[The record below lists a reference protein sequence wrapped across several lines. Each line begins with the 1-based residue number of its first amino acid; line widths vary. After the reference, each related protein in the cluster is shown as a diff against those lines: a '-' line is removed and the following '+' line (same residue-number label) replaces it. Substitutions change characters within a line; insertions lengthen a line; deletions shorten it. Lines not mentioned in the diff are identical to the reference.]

1 MLEEY
6 GNQQA
11 MTQNQTETRA
21 QNDAGSR
28 ILFFDT
34 TLRDGEQSPGC
45 TMHHG
50 EKLRMAHQLGAL
62 GVDVLEAGFA
72 IASEGDLQSIR
83 TIAREVRGPRIT
95 SLARCK
101 REDIEAAARAVEPAP
116 VNRIHVFLASSDL
129 HLEAKLKISRA
140 EALEQAAEYV
150 ALARRYADDI
160 EFSAEDAT
168 RSDPAFLV
176 EMVKA
181 AIGAGATT
189 INLPDTVGYTTPDE
203 YKALFVR
210 MQRDVPG
217 AAEVVFSTHCHD
229 DLGMAVANSLA
240 GIEGGARQVEC
251 TINGIG
257 ERAGNAA
264 LEEIAA
270 ALATRRDKFPY
281 RNGIVM
287 PQLYPTSRLL
297 AELISFGCSPNKA
310 VVGAN
315 AFAHE
320 SGIHQHGVLANPL
333 TYEIMTPESVGVSAT
348 NLVLGK
354 HSGRRLLEHR
364 LKELGHA
371 LTRAELDE
379 VYERFTALADRKKSI
394 YAQDLLGLLKAD
406 TSAMTV

>member
-1 MLEEY
+1 MS
-6 GNQQA
+6 NSSQ
-11 MTQNQTETRA
+11 
-21 QNDAGSR
+21 
-28 ILFFDT
+28 IVFFDT

-45 TMHHG
+45 TMHAS
-50 EKLRMAHQLGAL
+50 EKLCMAHQLAAL

-72 IASEGDLQSIR
+72 IASQGDLDSIR
-83 TIAREVRGPRIT
+83 AIAKEVRGPRIT

-101 REDIEAAARAVEPAP
+101 REDIEAAAKAVEPAP
-116 VNRIHVFLASSDL
+116 LNRIHVFLASSDL
-129 HLEAKLKISRA
+129 HLEAKLRITRAQALDQTA
-140 EALEQAAEYV
+140 EAV
-150 ALARRYADDI
+150 ALACTYSDNV

-168 RSDPAFLV
+168 RSDADFLV
-176 EMVKA
+176 EIVKA
-181 AIGAGATT
+181 AVNAGATT

-210 MQRDVPG
+210 MRALIPD
-217 AAEVVFSTHCHD
+217 AEKIIFSTHCHN

-240 GIEGGARQVEC
+240 GVEGGARQIEC

-281 RNGIVM
+281 TNHIAM
-287 PQLYPTSRLL
+287 QQLYPSSRML

-320 SGIHQHGVLANPL
+320 SGIHQHGMLANPL
-333 TYEIMTPESVGVSAT
+333 TYEIMTPESVGVPST

-354 HSGRRLLEHR
+354 HSGRRLLEQR
-364 LKELGHA
+364 LAELGHP
-371 LTRAELDE
+371 LTRAQLDE
-379 VYERFTALADRKKSI
+379 VYTRFTTLADRKKSI
-394 YAQDLLGLLKAD
+394 YDQDLISLLKPED
-406 TSAMTV
+406 TIVSV

>member
-1 MLEEY
+1 
-6 GNQQA
+6 
-11 MTQNQTETRA
+11 MTVDQTTE
-21 QNDAGSR
+21 Q
-28 ILFFDT
+28 IVFFDT

-45 TMHHG
+45 TMHHD
-50 EKLRMAHQLGAL
+50 EKLRMAHQLAAL

-72 IASEGDLQSIR
+72 IASKGDLDSIR
-83 TIAREVRGPRIT
+83 AIAHEVRGPRIT

-101 REDIEAAARAVEPAP
+101 REDIEAAAKSIEPAP

-129 HLEAKLKISRA
+129 HLEAKLKITR
-140 EALEQAAEYV
+140 EQALEQAAASV
-150 ALARRYADDI
+150 ALALQYTDNV

-168 RSDPAFLV
+168 RSDIGFLV
-176 EMVKA
+176 RLVTEAVQ
-181 AIGAGATT
+181 AGATT

-203 YKALFVR
+203 YKALFAR
-210 MQRDVPG
+210 MK
-217 AAEVVFSTHCHD
+217 AEVPSADSVIFSTHCHN

-270 ALATRRDKFPY
+270 ALATRHDKFRF
-281 RNGIVM
+281 RNNLDLK
-287 PQLYPTSRLL
+287 QLYPTSKLL
-297 AELISFGCSPNKA
+297 AEMISFGCSPNKA

-320 SGIHQHGVLANPL
+320 SGIHQHGMLANPL
-333 TYEIMTPESVGVSAT
+333 TYEIMTPESVGVPST

-354 HSGRRLLEHR
+354 HSGRRLLEQR
-364 LKELGHA
+364 LSELGA
-371 LTRAELDE
+371 TLTRAHLDE

-394 YAQDLLGLLKAD
+394 YDQDLLGLLQPEK
-406 TSAMTV
+406 SATVASH